1 MMVITKNQLRAL
13 VPKERYEQEL
23 DDARWKLKANNI
35 RKRDNHECQLCGAK
49 KTQLDV
55 HHIRYISGREA
66 WDYDDGDLV
75 TLCHECHEEIH
86 DRQDFE
92 KLVEGGYYYNKS
104 LEGVGVVEH
113 KQSNGVW
120 FHACWTEVDQN
131 EGEDHGRLFYEEFS
145 YRSEVRVAK
154 LDEIKDFWDKVEK
167 YYSIESIIY
176 DFGKHL
182 KNLLPEYHPIR
193 IKARNR
199 YKEALK
205 TYEEHWS
212 FIKNTYNFTLLI
224 SDEYFALLE
233 NNRIPTC
240 PYGYGWPPDELPQH
254 YFNIAPVK
262 DVKGKPKENNLRR
275 IKFEELDFSKYRAAT
290 TDELQEWLEYEDHL
304 ADLREELYG
313 DDLPF

>member
-55 HHIRYISGREA
+55 HHIRYISSREA

-86 DRQDFE
+86 DWQDFE

-240 PYGYGWPPDELPQH
+240 PYGYGWPPDRTSSAL
-254 YFNIAPVK
+254 F
-262 DVKGKPKENNLRR
+262 
-275 IKFEELDFSKYRAAT
+275 
-290 TDELQEWLEYEDHL
+290 
-304 ADLREELYG
+304 
-313 DDLPF
+313 

>member
-1 MMVITKNQLRAL
+1 MVITKNQLRAL

-35 RKRDNHECQLCGAK
+35 RKRDNHECQLCAAK

-86 DRQDFE
+86 DWQDFE
-92 KLVEGGYYYNKS
+92 KLVEGGYYYDKA

-113 KQSNGVW
+113 KQSNGIW
-120 FHACWTEVDQN
+120 FHACWTEIDQN
-131 EGEDHGRLFYEEFS
+131 EGEDHGRLFYEDFS
-145 YRSEVRVAK
+145 YRSQVRVAK

-182 KNLLPEYHPIR
+182 KNLLPENHPIR

-205 TYEEHWS
+205 TYEEQWS
-212 FIKNTYNFTLLI
+212 FIKETYNFTLLI

-233 NNRIPTC
+233 NNRIPTY

-290 TDELQEWLEYEDHL
+290 TVELQEWLEYEDHL